1 MTDSGRTVRTVV
13 VGLALAAAA
22 TAGFAACGSSTK
34 TQPSAPAG
42 QTRQAPAPTTVPAS
56 PPTTKAP
63 SSGGASF

>member
-1 MTDSGRTVRTVV
+1 MTYSGRTVRKSV
-13 VGLALAAAA
+13 VGLAFAAAA
-22 TAGFAACGSSTK
+22 AVGFAACGSSTK
-34 TQPSAPAG
+34 TQPITPAG